1 MVRSTILKGF
11 KFCEINKLKVLM
23 RLTNTKNYNSWGQ
36 SNAVDGVRLKD
47 AQKHRLASQNEDCHS
62 KKMFPG
68 ASSGTALVQKK
79 SV

>member
-1 MVRSTILKGF
+1 M
-11 KFCEINKLKVLM
+11 
-23 RLTNTKNYNSWGQ
+23 
-36 SNAVDGVRLKD
+36 DGVRLKD

-79 SV
+79 VFCEDTGIHVFGEVFLGFLIGVITWVVH